1 MHRIGLSLALALV
14 VTIATP
20 PAAGQTVVA
29 ELFTSQSCSSCP
41 PAEALLGELA
51 ERPGVVA
58 LEWHVDYWDDL
69 VYGRAG
75 RWQDP
80 FSDPAFTER
89 QRAYNRSI
97 RQSRQ
102 IYTPQLVVDGTVEL
116 VGCDRT
122 TAELAIQALGSAPDL
137 AAVSVTREGSGLIV
151 LVDGAVTDPATVLL
165 VTFLDQR
172 TTDVSR
178 GENHGRTLVNHHV
191 VTGAHPLGGW
201 QGGRRTFAIAPDLL
215 GPADDCAVLVQSAGR
230 DGILGAAY
238 CPSPSS

>member
-1 MHRIGLSLALALV
+1 MHRIGFSLALALAAA
-14 VTIATP
+14 IAAP
-20 PAAGQTVVA
+20 PAVGQTVVA

-51 ERPGVVA
+51 ERPGVIA

-80 FSDPAFTER
+80 YSDPAFTER

-102 IYTPQLVVDGTVEL
+102 IYTPQLVVDGAVEL
-116 VGCDRT
+116 VGSDRA
-122 TAELAIQALGSAPDL
+122 TAERALQALGSIPDI
-137 AAVSVTREGSGLIV
+137 AAVSVTREGGGLAV
-151 LVDGAVTDPATVLL
+151 SVDGTASELATVLL
-165 VTFLDQR
+165 VTFLDRR
-172 TTDVSR
+172 TTHVAR
-178 GENHGRTLVNHHV
+178 GENHGRTLVNHHI

-201 QGGRRTFAIAPDLL
+201 QGGRRTYAIGPDLL
-215 GPADDCAVLVQSAGR
+215 GAAGDCAVLVQSAGH
-230 DGILGAAY
+230 GGVLGAAH
-238 CPSPSS
+238 CPSP